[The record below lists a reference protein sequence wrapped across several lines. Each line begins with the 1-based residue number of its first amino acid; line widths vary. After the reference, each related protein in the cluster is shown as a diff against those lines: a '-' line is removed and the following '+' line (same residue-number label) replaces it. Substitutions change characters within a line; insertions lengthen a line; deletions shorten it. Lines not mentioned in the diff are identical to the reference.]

1 MNCIRCGR
9 RIPEGQVFCEDCAGV
24 VDEPLRDSPYMS
36 KHITLPER
44 RPETP
49 GAAPQP
55 AKKAQQQKKAPSVFR
70 RRLHRLTAATV
81 LLSIVCVLLLGACGY
96 GLHFYF
102 GRFRQERNRL
112 RVQEEELN
120 RRAVEVGQMQVELVD
135 TRDALADARDKLSE
149 RDRNITKLE
158 QELNI
163 YRMQNSETELSIREL
178 QEENLRLVQENA
190 DSAKQL
196 DDWIAK
202 AEGLTS
208 QLGAVTKERDRLVR
222 KSDFVDAHVAFIEND
237 GTGYYHVYSCP
248 HFKEESYWAFSV
260 NLAISRGYTPCPYC
274 H

>member
-24 VDEPLRDSPYMS
+24 VDAPLRESPYMS
-36 KHITLPER
+36 RHITLPNRTAEL
-44 RPETP
+44 P
-49 GAAPQP
+49 GTAPAP
-55 AKKAQQQKKAPSVFR
+55 ANKAQKKAPSPFR
-70 RRLHRLTAATV
+70 RRLHRMTAAIV
-81 LLSIVCVLLLGACGY
+81 LLAILCVALLGACGY
-96 GLHFYF
+96 GVYFYF
-102 GRFRQERNRL
+102 GRFQQERNRL

-135 TRDALADARDKLSE
+135 TRDALATAQQEVSD
-149 RDRNITKLE
+149 RDRTISRLE

-178 QEENLRLVQENA
+178 QEENLRLVQENS
-190 DSAKQL
+190 DNAKQL
-196 DDWIAK
+196 DEWIAK
-202 AEGLTS
+202 AENLTTQLTS
-208 QLGAVTKERDRLVR
+208 MTKERDSMVR

-260 NLAISRGYTPCPYC
+260 NLAISRGYTACPYC